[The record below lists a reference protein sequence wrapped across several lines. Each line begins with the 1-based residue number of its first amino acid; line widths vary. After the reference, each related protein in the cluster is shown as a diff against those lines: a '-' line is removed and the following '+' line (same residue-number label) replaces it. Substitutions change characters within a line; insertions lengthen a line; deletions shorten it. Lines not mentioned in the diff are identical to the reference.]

1 MTDSPRQTTPG
12 TSFESAFDTVA
23 RRVLRVVLALV
34 MIWVGCLHFL
44 HPEPFIS
51 IVPHYLPAP
60 RALVLVSGFF
70 EALGGLGLL
79 LPFVRLPAAIGL
91 IALYIAVFPANISM
105 ALNDTPINGQHFPAL
120 LLWLRLP
127 LQFVLIAWAWWVRR
141 D

>member
-1 MTDSPRQTTPG
+1 MTDL
-12 TSFESAFDTVA
+12 AA
-23 RRVLRVVLALV
+23 RVRRIFRVILALV

-44 HPEPFIS
+44 HPEPFIG
-51 IVPHYLPAP
+51 IVPKFLPLP

-70 EALGGLGLL
+70 EVLGGLGLL
-79 LPFVRLPAAIGL
+79 LPFVRKPAAIGL

-105 ALNDTPINGQHFPAL
+105 ALNDVPINGQHFSPL

>member
-1 MTDSPRQTTPG
+1 MTDP
-12 TSFESAFDTVA
+12 SANTLADPPPENPFFTAA
-23 RRVLRVVLALV
+23 RRILRVVLACI

-51 IVPHYLPAP
+51 IVPDYLPAH
-60 RALVLVSGFF
+60 RALVLISGFF

-79 LPFVRLPAAIGL
+79 IPIVRRPAAIGL
-91 IALYIAVFPANISM
+91 IALYIAVFPANVSM
-105 ALNDTPINGQHFPAL
+105 AIHNIPIHGQHFSPVM
-120 LLWLRLP
+120 LWLRLP

>member
-1 MTDSPRQTTPG
+1 M
-12 TSFESAFDTVA
+12 
-23 RRVLRVVLALV
+23 RVVLAGV

-51 IVPHYLPAP
+51 IVPSYLPAH
-60 RALVLVSGFF
+60 RALVLISGFF

-79 LPFVRLPAAIGL
+79 VPRVRRAAAVGL
-91 IALYIAVFPANISM
+91 IALYLAVFPANVFM
-105 ALNDTPINGQHFPAL
+105 ATHHVPINGQHFSSL